1 MTTTTEPRTYDMI
14 GFGDEVPGV
23 LALVSA
29 SREYQRRFRKKP
41 RLLLMFKGD
50 SQAGVGG
57 HLVRGK
63 LAYLDRSSI
72 AAEVRKANN
81 LPTFGDPAAI
91 YKEFL
96 ERAGVAAI
104 ALDPIKANTALR
116 SLLSDANV
124 DIISRIEIGQVIR
137 RGDRIH
143 AVQLTK
149 GEVYQAALWLD
160 STVNAELAQ
169 AAGVPSLKGFATFG
183 LPESELPVSLVFE
196 TVGLTIKRL
205 QDVELVYLRRFANP
219 NDSQA
224 QQFLLGAAGKNPTL
238 AKQFQVE
245 MASDLAKNRTMF
257 VGKDYIDVRSRAL
270 SLAYHAFRGK
280 ALSLKGSGYVL
291 DRANIAVLGSDR
303 LSWNALMFFTTGSQ
317 AIAYAQAK
325 GQPSAAMLT
334 EFDYVTRW
342 FKTLGAQTLNPGSEL
357 YIRHAG
363 NVLGAVAPLTGAQM
377 LAGGV
382 PSQEALGTFG
392 YYLDV
397 RGGIDGLGP
406 LAAQHGLTNISF
418 HTAPL
423 FNYGIQHA
431 LLTDPTNLAVVS
443 PASGFEGYACAAGR
457 IVEFNV
463 GVGQGVGIASAIAL
477 HQNRPLASI
486 RDLEV
491 RQVLAAT
498 GKLPKIYGRA
508 DYIEAARLA
517 EFETILDHGA
527 IA

>member
-1 MTTTTEPRTYDMI
+1 MTAITAPRVYDMI

-29 SREYQRRFRKKP
+29 SREYQRRFKKKP

-50 SQAGVGG
+50 SQAGIGG

-72 AAEVRKANN
+72 AAAVRKANN

-104 ALDPIKANTALR
+104 ALDPIKANVALR
-116 SLLSDANV
+116 SLLSEANV
-124 DIISRIEIGQVIR
+124 DIVSRIEIGQVIR
-137 RGDRIH
+137 QGDRIQ

-149 GEVYQAALWLD
+149 GEVYQAAIWLD

-169 AAGVPSLKGFATFG
+169 AAGVKKLQGFETFS
-183 LPESELPVSLVFE
+183 LPESELPVSLIFE
-196 TVGLTIKRL
+196 TVGLTVKRL
-205 QDVELVYLRRFANP
+205 QDIELIYLKRFADP

-224 QQFLLGAAGKNPTL
+224 QQFLWGAAGKNQIL
-238 AKQFQVE
+238 AKQFQAE
-245 MASDLAKNRTMF
+245 MANDLAKNRTMF

-270 SLAYHAFRGK
+270 SFAYHAFRGK
-280 ALSLKGSGYVL
+280 ALSLKGSGYVF
-291 DRANIAVLGSDR
+291 DRGNIAILGSDR
-303 LSWNALMFFTTGSQ
+303 LSWNALMCFTTGTEAEAY
-317 AIAYAQAK
+317 AIAD
-325 GQPSAAMLT
+325 GQPNGAILA
-334 EFDYVTRW
+334 EFDYVVQW
-342 FKTLGAQTLNPGSEL
+342 FTSLGAKAVSPGTEL

-363 NVLGAVAPLTGAQM
+363 NVLGAIAPLSGAEM

-406 LAAQHGLTNISF
+406 LAARYGLTNISF

-431 LLTDPTNLAVVS
+431 LLTNPTNLAVVS

-486 RDLEV
+486 RNLEV

-508 DYIEAARLA
+508 EYIEAARLA
-517 EFETILDHGA
+517 EFETTLGNIA